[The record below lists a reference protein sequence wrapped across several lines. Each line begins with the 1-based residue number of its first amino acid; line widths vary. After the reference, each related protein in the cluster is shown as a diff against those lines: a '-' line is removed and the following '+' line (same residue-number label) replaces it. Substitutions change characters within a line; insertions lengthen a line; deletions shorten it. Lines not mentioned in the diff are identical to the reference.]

1 MTPLFKKLN
10 LGAHRVVHVLDAPT
24 SFEPELAALEGVTL
38 HRRLAGRVGF
48 AMAFVVTQAELD
60 AACSKLVAACEGDAV
75 LWMVYPK
82 GSSKKYRCEF
92 NRDSGWPALGAAG
105 LATIWRHAENSDVV
119 PPRVAVAVR
128 NWPAATAVVKTL
140 TMAALPPASS
150 AVVPWPVLAAWR
162 SCRNC

>member
-10 LGAHRVVHVLDAPT
+10 LGAHRVVHVLDAPA

-38 HRRLAGRVGF
+38 HRRLAGRVDF

-92 NRDSGWPALGAAG
+92 NRDSGWPQLGAAG
-105 LATIWRHAENSDVV
+105 FEPVRM
-119 PPRVAVAVR
+119 VAIDEDWSALRFRRREFVR
-128 NWPAATAVVKTL
+128 RPVRAHDAASGA
-140 TMAALPPASS
+140 
-150 AVVPWPVLAAWR
+150 R
-162 SCRNC
+162 